1 MIFSAQRKQTI
12 ICNAMDTTKEDG
24 FLNDLAEIIN
34 LCVGYVSHKYKLSL
48 SDIDIEKTVAE
59 QKIIYDEVNMGFD
72 DFCKN
77 GLPKVIDKKALAF
90 REVWVSKR
98 REVMSE
104 IRNNLTENID
114 KDFYVYSVLAHFVGV
129 HESIYSNLAIKN
141 LSRYEGADLKELIA
155 LEKERTEKLVGFING
170 SFDFWSADE
179 TERTFRWAC
188 DEYHAFMVE
197 FDCLLL
203 QSGINLLGYLNEKR
217 MQQTYTRQLNE
228 IESRLGMDAEK
239 LINKAEPKI
248 KCTTCQQ
255 YNDEDEY
262 CHYNLTCS
270 DGTLLEIWGSIRC
283 YFDDNAT
290 FEIFRY
296 ICTGKGDGI
305 GKQLNWI
312 YKKSYLGLLINKL
325 YFSSDGDRIWKIM
338 EKVFLVKG
346 EKPKISTQKSYCSH
360 TFNNVI
366 IKNKRLSDFKEF
378 LDTISI

>member
-114 KDFYVYSVLAHFVGV
+114 KDFYVSSVLAHFVGV
-129 HESIYSNLAIKN
+129 HESIYSNLAIEN

-239 LINKAEPKI
+239 LIIEAEPKI
-248 KCTTCQQ
+248 NNTTCQDVNADSRYVNFTSE
-255 YNDEDEY
+255 YNDEELEEIY
-262 CHYNLTCS
+262 RRLKRHKYLNSKTTLESFIYVLT
-270 DGTLLEIWGSIRC
+270 GRGSRPSKKI
-283 YFDDNAT
+283 
-290 FEIFRY
+290 EW
-296 ICTGKGDGI
+296 I
-305 GKQLNWI
+305 GQ
-312 YKKSYLGLLINKL
+312 KKHLGL
-325 YFSSDGDRIWKIM
+325 FVS
-338 EKVFLVKG
+338 
-346 EKPKISTQKSYCSH
+346 
-360 TFNNVI
+360 
-366 IKNKRLSDFKEF
+366 EF
-378 LDTISI
+378 LDAQESIWVITQNAFQYKNGEPININYLKNYVSRFKNDYTRTKRDEMFVNLLKT